1 MSDINHHIKRTP
13 NNWRYLEEFGL
24 MVAGKDGV
32 VTVAGIREQLST
44 INSERCQGER
54 AICVFRI
61 GAVLPLYNALR
72 ARRVSS

>member
-1 MSDINHHIKRTP
+1 MKLNPKD
-13 NNWRYLEEFGL
+13 WRYLKEFGL

-32 VTVAGIREQLST
+32 VIVAGIREQLST
-44 INSERCQGER
+44 INSERCQRER

-61 GAVLPLYNALR
+61 GAVLPLYDALR

>member
-1 MSDINHHIKRTP
+1 MKSTPSD
-13 NNWRYLEEFGL
+13 WRYLEEFDL
-24 MVAGKDGV
+24 MVAGKDGF
-32 VTVAGIREQLST
+32 VTVAGIREKLST

-61 GAVLPLYNALR
+61 GAVLPLYDALR

>member
-1 MSDINHHIKRTP
+1 MKSTP
-13 NNWRYLEEFGL
+13 KDWRYLEEFGL

-32 VTVAGIREQLST
+32 VAVAGIREQLST
-44 INSERCQGER
+44 INSERRQGEG

-61 GAVLPLYNALR
+61 GAVLPLYDALR